1 MRLIRRKKKIQE
13 VTDLTPLL
21 QRTDELGRM
30 YFKMNRDEDNE
41 DEETKLGS

>member
-13 VTDLTPLL
+13 VPDLTPLL

-41 DEETKLGS
+41 DEETKPGS